1 MIQKTER
8 IFVISQYFR
17 LRWISFNNVRD
28 AWLLVLQRLLEGRN
42 KISLEKNIPI
52 YIINTKKNEGN
63 KNLIW
68 EILIRY

>member
-8 IFVISQYFR
+8 IFVILQYFR